1 MRTVFRVKCPSGCFV
16 EGGWTDKNKIPEVLR
31 DGFNVRFFV
40 DDGEIVQEEVTE
52 ERLRYLLDE

>member
-1 MRTVFRVKCPSGCFV
+1 MTVFRVKCPSGVFT
-16 EGGWTDKNKIPEVLR
+16 EGVWTDKLQIPQVWR

-52 ERLRYLLDE
+52 ERYRYLLDE